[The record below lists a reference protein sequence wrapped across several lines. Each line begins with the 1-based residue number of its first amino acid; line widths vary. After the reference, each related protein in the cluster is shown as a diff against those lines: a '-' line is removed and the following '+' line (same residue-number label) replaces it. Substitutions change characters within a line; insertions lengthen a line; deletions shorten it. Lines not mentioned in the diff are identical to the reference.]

1 MRHPATSQRGN
12 AILEFAIAAPLLVGM
27 LLGVFTTGMAISK
40 SQQVS
45 TLAHEAGSMF
55 VRFVDFSSPGNQ
67 AMLLRQANNLDLR
80 AEGGKGVIV
89 LSQMKKI
96 SEPDCRAAGFDPRK
110 CPNLGYTV
118 VVKRQFVGN
127 RALFRS
133 PYGSP
138 QKKLL
143 EQSGVILAVHYL
155 FDPSCRAEQFE
166 SVLMLSGGEVAYLS
180 EAFFRTP
187 DLDIPGYKKDSSIYR
202 KVVF

>member
-1 MRHPATSQRGN
+1 MHSRATSQRGN
-12 AILEFAIAAPLLVGM
+12 AILEFAVAAPLLMG
-27 LLGVFTTGMAISK
+27 LLFGVFTTGMAISK

-67 AMLLRQANNLDLR
+67 AMLLRQANSLDLR
-80 AEGGKGVIV
+80 TEGGKGVVV

-96 SEPDCRAAGFDPRK
+96 SEADCRSAGFDPRN

-127 RALFRS
+127 RSLFQS

-138 QKKLL
+138 QKELL
-143 EQSGVILAVHYL
+143 EQSGAIPAAHYL
-155 FDPSCRAEQFE
+155 FDPSCRAGQFE
-166 SVLMLSGGEVAYLS
+166 SVLQLSSGEIAYLS

-187 DLDIPGYKKDSSIYR
+187 ELDIPGYKKDSSIYR